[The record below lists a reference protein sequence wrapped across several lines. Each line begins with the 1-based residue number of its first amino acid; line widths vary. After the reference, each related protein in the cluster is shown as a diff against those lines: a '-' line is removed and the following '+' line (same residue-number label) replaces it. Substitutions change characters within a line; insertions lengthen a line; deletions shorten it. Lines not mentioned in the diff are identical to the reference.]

1 MTRIIFPWNGEFKAT
16 YSKAIIEKTK
26 DVVSVLY
33 CISEVDIDFGN
44 LKKKDEL
51 HSWCFSEVIDGK
63 RRGYVIV

>member
-33 CISEVDIDFGN
+33 CISEVDIDFWEF
-44 LKKKDEL
+44 KKKKISFIADAFPKL
-51 HSWCFSEVIDGK
+51 
-63 RRGYVIV
+63 